1 MLRSKHHV
9 QEVFRPPPGVKKQQA
24 LTKNGGARLTAIT
37 DHFSTLKS
45 VSAGKQKHCV
55 MSKLS
60 KRLLAVSLV
69 AFAIGF
75 VGVCGGPGVPMVL
88 SVGMP
93 AGAIFLGLFMVARIL
108 QTEMAK
114 YDEEEDARLALAR
127 RYATAPSN
135 WQPAASSRAP
145 VVATLA
151 ALRR

>member
-1 MLRSKHHV
+1 
-9 QEVFRPPPGVKKQQA
+9 
-24 LTKNGGARLTAIT
+24 
-37 DHFSTLKS
+37 
-45 VSAGKQKHCV
+45 